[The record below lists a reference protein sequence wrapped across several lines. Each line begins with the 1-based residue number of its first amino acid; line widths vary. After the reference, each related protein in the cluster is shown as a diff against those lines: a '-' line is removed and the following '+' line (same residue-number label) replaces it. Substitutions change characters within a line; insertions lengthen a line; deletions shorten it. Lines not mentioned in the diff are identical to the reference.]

1 MTSTSGDALPI
12 LLVEDNADDQMLIR
26 RAFSKARLSNSLHV
40 VSNGNA
46 AVAYL
51 AGEGQ
56 YADLE
61 RHPLPC
67 VVLLDLKL
75 PRRSGH

>member
-1 MTSTSGDALPI
+1 
-12 LLVEDNADDQMLIR
+12 
-26 RAFSKARLSNSLHV
+26 LHV